1 MNIKIRAV
9 RNFILWLFLG
19 LAAGVFLAAVLSYH
33 EYRTVAGIADS
44 VLRTEGSG
52 RDSNGDI
59 DISDIFEESSGR
71 DKEMLLSDVLAQC
84 LKKDA
89 DRDPEDLIREGEA
102 FLKRYGYYPM
112 RNWGRYLPF
121 TAGISVFLFQLAG
134 WIVFGMWYRE
144 EIRIKGRIHELT
156 GYLKAVNQGEG
167 AVLRRSEDIFSHL
180 EDEIYKTVM
189 ELWSTKEAAVRNHEV
204 LAQRIADI
212 AHQLKTPLTSM
223 SLMTELLEEYQTG
236 ETREYYS
243 RLSNQIER
251 LRNLVTGLLSLAKL
265 DSHGI
270 VFQRERLKM
279 PELIEAAS
287 EPLREIMEKRQIT
300 LIVEECSSVDAH
312 DARLRQETEIA
323 ARQTGQ
329 DTVIAAKQTGQ
340 DAEECWIYADRQW
353 TEEALLNILK
363 NCVEHTPKKGIISAL
378 YSQNP
383 IYTELRIED
392 GGGGFQAADLPHVF
406 ERFYRGK
413 GAAKDN
419 VGIGLALARAVIE
432 QQNGQISAGNTVNGH
447 AFFRIKWY
455 AGYV

>member
-1 MNIKIRAV
+1 M
-9 RNFILWLFLG
+9 
-19 LAAGVFLAAVLSYH
+19 
-33 EYRTVAGIADS
+33 
-44 VLRTEGSG
+44 
-52 RDSNGDI
+52 
-59 DISDIFEESSGR
+59 
-71 DKEMLLSDVLAQC
+71 
-84 LKKDA
+84 
-89 DRDPEDLIREGEA
+89 
-102 FLKRYGYYPM
+102 
-112 RNWGRYLPF
+112 
-121 TAGISVFLFQLAG
+121 
-134 WIVFGMWYRE
+134 FGMRYRE

-312 DARLRQETEIA
+312 AARLRQETEIA

-329 DTVIAAKQTGQ
+329 DTRIAAKQTGQ
-340 DAEECWIYADRQW
+340 DAEECWICADRQW

-363 NCVEHTPKKGIISAL
+363 NCVEHTPKKGIISAS

-383 IYTELRIED
+383 IYTCLLYTSPSPRD
-392 GGGGFQAADLPHVF
+392 
-406 ERFYRGK
+406 
-413 GAAKDN
+413 
-419 VGIGLALARAVIE
+419 
-432 QQNGQISAGNTVNGH
+432 
-447 AFFRIKWY
+447 
-455 AGYV
+455 